1 MSCSIVI
8 NQQVSPNPDSVTS
21 DVKIKDPKCVEA
33 ARKGWEN
40 YKKKLKD
47 KFLKDNQ
54 MVQMTLK
61 EFIYYFQQDLTDPA
75 SILTAIEETCIMR
88 EEHNTGINISIAMI

>member
-33 ARKGWEN
+33 ARKG
-40 YKKKLKD
+40 
-47 KFLKDNQ
+47 
-54 MVQMTLK
+54 
-61 EFIYYFQQDLTDPA
+61 
-75 SILTAIEETCIMR
+75 
-88 EEHNTGINISIAMI
+88 